1 MRRLRPARRAFQA
14 LLALVFCCLAHVG
27 EAAQLVLVSAN
38 QGAAVNAFRDALAQ
52 RRPQDQVELR
62 TPAALA
68 EGMVFADDTRLLL
81 LGPEALAWR
90 LRQHRAPPTLAL
102 LLNRV
107 DGQRLLP
114 GANGHGGHGVGG
126 LCVLW
131 SDPPASRQLRLAR
144 LILPG
149 IQRIGVLYG
158 KDSEFLLD
166 ELRREARSQG
176 LQLFVASSSGN
187 DDPRPLQFLLG
198 NSDLLLGIDD
208 KQLYNSQSIKSLL
221 LGSYARP
228 RAARPHRS
236 LRQGRQ
242 PGEQLQRPGGLA
254 GHPRRIARPG
264 APALAPQPLSRAFQ
278 GARQSAGSPFPGYRP
293 GQRRRPRPAPRR
305 RRRTMSQRHGWDIR
319 TRMLAISLGPA
330 LLLTLLLTAYF
341 TYSRLQDLRQEL
353 THTGQLIADQLA
365 PAAEYGVIAG
375 NTPVLQKLLQATL
388 DTPHV
393 RFIEVRDRNDNI
405 LVYVEQLPG
414 ALQNAAPIDIFHS
427 TIQRQR
433 IALASDPLLDGAS
446 EGDGQS
452 GEDYLGRVVVG
463 MSNDAFSQRQQEI
476 LLKAALLAAFALIL
490 TFLVARRLA
499 QRLSAPISTMGQ
511 AVEAIQSGD
520 YKTSLPILDDGE
532 IGDLAR
538 HINNL
543 ASGLDRASREQE
555 QAISQL
561 ISARE
566 EAEQANRAKSD
577 FLAMMSHELRT
588 PMNGV
593 LGMLQLL
600 ETTEQTREQAEY
612 TALATESTE
621 HLLKVINDILD
632 FSRIERGALEL
643 ECIPFNLLELVQGS
657 ALVFQ
662 HSAQQRGLALELQIQ
677 AGLEN
682 IEVCGDPTRIRQ
694 ILVNLLGNALKFTE
708 EGAIHLSLEWQA
720 LDHDVLWLTCAV
732 HDSGIGISPERL
744 EHMFDA
750 FQQADSSISRR
761 YGGTGL
767 GLAIAR
773 TLAERMGGTLQAE
786 SKEGSGSTFTLEI
799 PLPFQQSPAHRQQAA
814 GDAAPVAAGQEI
826 LLVEDNPVN
835 QTVIEAMLR
844 SLGYRV
850 TLVADGIQAVR
861 SAERQR
867 YDAILMDCRLPVLD
881 GYSATREIRAQE
893 NGRQVPIIALT
904 ANALQGDREN
914 CLQAGMNDYLAKPF
928 KRAEL
933 QRILQRWI
941 GSQPELP
948 VTSNETGR
956 GEPE

>member
-1 MRRLRPARRAFQA
+1 
-14 LLALVFCCLAHVG
+14 
-27 EAAQLVLVSAN
+27 
-38 QGAAVNAFRDALAQ
+38 
-52 RRPQDQVELR
+52 
-62 TPAALA
+62 
-68 EGMVFADDTRLLL
+68 
-81 LGPEALAWR
+81 
-90 LRQHRAPPTLAL
+90 
-102 LLNRV
+102 
-107 DGQRLLP
+107 
-114 GANGHGGHGVGG
+114 
-126 LCVLW
+126 
-131 SDPPASRQLRLAR
+131 
-144 LILPG
+144 
-149 IQRIGVLYG
+149 
-158 KDSEFLLD
+158 
-166 ELRREARSQG
+166 
-176 LQLFVASSSGN
+176 
-187 DDPRPLQFLLG
+187 
-198 NSDLLLGIDD
+198 
-208 KQLYNSQSIKSLL
+208 
-221 LGSYARP
+221 
-228 RAARPHRS
+228 
-236 LRQGRQ
+236 
-242 PGEQLQRPGGLA
+242 
-254 GHPRRIARPG
+254 
-264 APALAPQPLSRAFQ
+264 
-278 GARQSAGSPFPGYRP
+278 
-293 GQRRRPRPAPRR
+293 
-305 RRRTMSQRHGWDIR
+305 MSQRHGWDIR

-933 QRILQRWI
+933 QRILQRRI

>member
-1 MRRLRPARRAFQA
+1 
-14 LLALVFCCLAHVG
+14 
-27 EAAQLVLVSAN
+27 
-38 QGAAVNAFRDALAQ
+38 
-52 RRPQDQVELR
+52 
-62 TPAALA
+62 
-68 EGMVFADDTRLLL
+68 
-81 LGPEALAWR
+81 
-90 LRQHRAPPTLAL
+90 
-102 LLNRV
+102 
-107 DGQRLLP
+107 
-114 GANGHGGHGVGG
+114 
-126 LCVLW
+126 
-131 SDPPASRQLRLAR
+131 
-144 LILPG
+144 
-149 IQRIGVLYG
+149 
-158 KDSEFLLD
+158 
-166 ELRREARSQG
+166 
-176 LQLFVASSSGN
+176 
-187 DDPRPLQFLLG
+187 
-198 NSDLLLGIDD
+198 
-208 KQLYNSQSIKSLL
+208 
-221 LGSYARP
+221 
-228 RAARPHRS
+228 
-236 LRQGRQ
+236 
-242 PGEQLQRPGGLA
+242 
-254 GHPRRIARPG
+254 
-264 APALAPQPLSRAFQ
+264 
-278 GARQSAGSPFPGYRP
+278 
-293 GQRRRPRPAPRR
+293 
-305 RRRTMSQRHGWDIR
+305 MSQRHGWDIR

-353 THTGQLIADQLA
+353 THTGQLIVDQLA

-799 PLPFQQSPAHRQQAA
+799 PLPFQQSPAHRLQAA
-814 GDAAPVAAGQEI
+814 GYAAPVAAGQEI

>member
-1 MRRLRPARRAFQA
+1 
-14 LLALVFCCLAHVG
+14 
-27 EAAQLVLVSAN
+27 
-38 QGAAVNAFRDALAQ
+38 
-52 RRPQDQVELR
+52 
-62 TPAALA
+62 
-68 EGMVFADDTRLLL
+68 
-81 LGPEALAWR
+81 
-90 LRQHRAPPTLAL
+90 
-102 LLNRV
+102 
-107 DGQRLLP
+107 
-114 GANGHGGHGVGG
+114 
-126 LCVLW
+126 
-131 SDPPASRQLRLAR
+131 
-144 LILPG
+144 
-149 IQRIGVLYG
+149 
-158 KDSEFLLD
+158 
-166 ELRREARSQG
+166 
-176 LQLFVASSSGN
+176 
-187 DDPRPLQFLLG
+187 
-198 NSDLLLGIDD
+198 
-208 KQLYNSQSIKSLL
+208 
-221 LGSYARP
+221 
-228 RAARPHRS
+228 
-236 LRQGRQ
+236 
-242 PGEQLQRPGGLA
+242 
-254 GHPRRIARPG
+254 
-264 APALAPQPLSRAFQ
+264 
-278 GARQSAGSPFPGYRP
+278 
-293 GQRRRPRPAPRR
+293 
-305 RRRTMSQRHGWDIR
+305 MSQRHGWDIR

-499 QRLSAPISTMGQ
+499 QRLSTPISTMGQ

>member
-1 MRRLRPARRAFQA
+1 
-14 LLALVFCCLAHVG
+14 
-27 EAAQLVLVSAN
+27 
-38 QGAAVNAFRDALAQ
+38 
-52 RRPQDQVELR
+52 
-62 TPAALA
+62 
-68 EGMVFADDTRLLL
+68 
-81 LGPEALAWR
+81 
-90 LRQHRAPPTLAL
+90 
-102 LLNRV
+102 
-107 DGQRLLP
+107 
-114 GANGHGGHGVGG
+114 
-126 LCVLW
+126 
-131 SDPPASRQLRLAR
+131 
-144 LILPG
+144 
-149 IQRIGVLYG
+149 
-158 KDSEFLLD
+158 
-166 ELRREARSQG
+166 
-176 LQLFVASSSGN
+176 
-187 DDPRPLQFLLG
+187 
-198 NSDLLLGIDD
+198 
-208 KQLYNSQSIKSLL
+208 
-221 LGSYARP
+221 
-228 RAARPHRS
+228 
-236 LRQGRQ
+236 
-242 PGEQLQRPGGLA
+242 
-254 GHPRRIARPG
+254 
-264 APALAPQPLSRAFQ
+264 
-278 GARQSAGSPFPGYRP
+278 
-293 GQRRRPRPAPRR
+293 
-305 RRRTMSQRHGWDIR
+305 MSQRHGWDIR

-814 GDAAPVAAGQEI
+814 RAGAQGRGGGGGRLQADVRQRRPAGQGLGHDPLDVLAIGAAQGQARWTGEGAAATGELLAELDALHQVGTGVEMEDRHQPLVDRHRLGEAPGPGQAEDGLAFLREHVGHSRDPALGTHRHAFQDHVVEAGEEDEALAHLVAYVDEAAGVAGAVLEADDVLAVGQGNQDVRGDVVPVDRRVVVDHHRQVGAAGHAAEMLGGLVRLGGIDQRRHHHDAVDADPLHRLGHLRRAGAGELGDPADHRHAAAGGILGDLGDGHLLLDGQRGVLADAAAYHQPGHAVAHQVG
-826 LLVEDNPVN
+826 DD
-835 QTVIEAMLR
+835 
-844 SLGYRV
+844 RV
-850 TLVADGIQAVR
+850 GFL
-861 SAERQR
+861 
-867 YDAILMDCRLPVLD
+867 
-881 GYSATREIRAQE
+881 
-893 NGRQVPIIALT
+893 QVH
-904 ANALQGDREN
+904 
-914 CLQAGMNDYLAKPF
+914 
-928 KRAEL
+928 
-933 QRILQRWI
+933 
-941 GSQPELP
+941 
-948 VTSNETGR
+948 
-956 GEPE
+956 